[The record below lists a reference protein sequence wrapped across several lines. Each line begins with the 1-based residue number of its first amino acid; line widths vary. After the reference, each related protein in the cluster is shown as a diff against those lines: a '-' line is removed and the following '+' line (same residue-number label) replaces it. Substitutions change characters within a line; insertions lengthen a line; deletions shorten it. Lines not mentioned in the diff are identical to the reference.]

1 MKMKLSMRTRHYLEG
16 YAFITLWVAGFLLFM
31 AMPLLRSLYFSFQ
44 KLSVS
49 QSGLQGVWVGWENYR
64 SAFTVDVEFTP
75 KLISNIVDML
85 LTVPIILIFSM
96 FSALLLNKHFR
107 GRMIFR
113 GIFFLPVIIAS
124 GAVLSKLREQGA
136 ATLPIFKQYD
146 LAVKLGNVIPSD
158 LLMPL
163 LTMLDSLTVS
173 MWDSGVPILIFLAG
187 LQSISI
193 NLYEAAKV
201 DGATAWESFWKVTF
215 PMIKP
220 MILVNIL
227 FCIVNSFT
235 KANNEVM
242 DYLIKTVMFGKLDY
256 GYGSALGWIY
266 FVVIFIIIGLVLFF
280 FRDSIKEKG

>member
-1 MKMKLSMRTRHYLEG
+1 MKMRLSIRVRHYLEG
-16 YAFITLWVAGFLLFM
+16 YTFVSLWVAGFLLFM
-31 AMPLLRSLYFSFQ
+31 AIPLLRSLIYSFQ

-49 QSGLQGVWVGWENYR
+49 QTGLKGVGVGWENYL

-75 KLISNIVDML
+75 KLISNIVNML

-96 FSALLLNKHFR
+96 FAALLLNKNFR

-124 GAVLSKLREQGA
+124 GSVLSKLREQGA

-146 LAVKLGNVIPSD
+146 LEVKLSNVIPSD
-158 LLMPL
+158 LLSPL
-163 LTMLDSLTVS
+163 IAMLESLTVS

-187 LQSISI
+187 LQSISTH
-193 NLYEAAKV
+193 LYEAAKV
-201 DGATAWESFWKVTF
+201 DGATSWESFWKITF

-235 KANNEVM
+235 KGSNDVM
-242 DYLIKTVMFGKLDY
+242 TYLLKTVMFGKVDY

-266 FVVIFIIIGLVLFF
+266 FVVIFIIIGLVMFI
-280 FRDSIKEKG
+280 FRDSIRERG

>member
-1 MKMKLSMRTRHYLEG
+1 
-16 YAFITLWVAGFLLFM
+16 
-31 AMPLLRSLYFSFQ
+31 
-44 KLSVS
+44 
-49 QSGLQGVWVGWENYR
+49 
-64 SAFTVDVEFTP
+64 
-75 KLISNIVDML
+75 
-85 LTVPIILIFSM
+85 
-96 FSALLLNKHFR
+96 
-107 GRMIFR
+107 
-113 GIFFLPVIIAS
+113 
-124 GAVLSKLREQGA
+124 
-136 ATLPIFKQYD
+136 
-146 LAVKLGNVIPSD
+146 
-158 LLMPL
+158 MPL